1 MGYIYHYSLVSEY
14 VDNRG
19 YVVNKYGVFER
30 DGYDDEGFPLKGEKI
45 GGESEEDVY
54 GIFGLPVAE
63 PSERDAEWV
72 KERF

>member
-54 GIFGLPVAE
+54 GIFGLSAPE
-63 PSERDAEWV
+63 PEERDAEWV